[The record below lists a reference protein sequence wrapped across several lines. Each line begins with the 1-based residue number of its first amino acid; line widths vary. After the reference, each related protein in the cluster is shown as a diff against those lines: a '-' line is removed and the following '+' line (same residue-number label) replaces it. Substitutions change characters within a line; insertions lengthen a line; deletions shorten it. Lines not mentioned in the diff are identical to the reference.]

1 MGAVSLL
8 LLENPEAVMTRT
20 AALVALTLASLF
32 VAGCAAE
39 EKKSEPR
46 GSTSSKAIGGACS
59 QDPFSAACEEQD
71 RRDEQRREE
80 REEEDRYRREQEED
94 WERNPGIEINEEDA
108 SCYEGDEWC
117 VG

>member
-1 MGAVSLL
+1 LL
-8 LLENPEAVMTRT
+8 LGTAEAVMTRT

-32 VAGCAAE
+32 AAGCAAE
-39 EKKSEPR
+39 EQKPEPR

-59 QDPFSAACEEQD
+59 QDPFSAACEAQE

-80 REEEDRYRREQEED
+80 REEEDRYQREQQEER
-94 WERNPGIEINEEDA
+94 ERSPGIEINEEDA